1 MSDASMPDVEA
12 CFSASYPEARTK
24 FLSAC
29 EAAGFELEAVQNTTA
44 TGREAE
50 ALYADIAS
58 KGPKDA
64 SHVVLVTSGTHG
76 IEGYCGSGC
85 QISLVQAGLFA
96 TLPTDTRIV
105 LVHAVN
111 PYGFSHQRRV
121 NEDNIDLNR
130 NFVDHTSS
138 YPDSSAYEAIHPI
151 IAPADYGDRPEHW
164 DGEVLTWIGAH
175 GMDAFRQAVSGG
187 QYTCPDGLFF
197 GGTAP
202 AWSNGMIR
210 TLMQSLASK
219 ATRFRFIDIHT
230 GLGPFGHGE
239 KLGLGTSSDVKRAQ
253 RIWGADVTDLAGGDS
268 VSAVVAGDMGGA
280 FFDAVSPDMDAAGIA
295 LEYGTQDPVSVLGAL
310 RWDNW
315 LAAHGDPAGADA
327 SAIKQKM
334 RDAFYP
340 DDGSWRASVVDQAR
354 SAVTQ
359 AINAS

>member
-44 TGREAE
+44 TGREGE
-50 ALYADIAS
+50 ALYTDIAS

-85 QISLVQAGLFA
+85 QIFLVQAGLFA
-96 TLPTDTRIV
+96 ELPADTRIV

-164 DGEVLTWIGAH
+164 DGEVLTWIGSH

-187 QYTCPDGLFF
+187 QYTCPHGLFF
-197 GGTAP
+197 GGMAP
-202 AWSNGMIR
+202 SWSNGMVR

-219 ATRFRFIDIHT
+219 ATRIRFIDIHT

-239 KLGLGTSSDVKRAQ
+239 KLGLGNSVAVERAQ
-253 RIWGADVTDLAGGDS
+253 QVWGMDVTDLAGGNS
-268 VSAVVAGDMGGA
+268 VSAAVAGDIGGA
-280 FFDAVSPDMDAAGIA
+280 FFEAVNPNIDAAGIA
-295 LEYGTQDPVSVLGAL
+295 LEYGTQDPVSVLTAL

-315 LAAHGDPAGADA
+315 LHLHSDPAGAEA
-327 SAIKQKM
+327 SRVKQMM
-334 RDAFYP
+334 REAFYP
-340 DDGSWRASVVDQAR
+340 DDMDWRDKVTTQAAD
-354 SAVTQ
+354 AVRK

>member
-1 MSDASMPDVEA
+1 MSDAGLPAVEA
-12 CFSASYPEARTK
+12 SFSASYAEARAK

-29 EAAGFELEAVQNTTA
+29 EAAGFELEAIENTTA
-44 TGREAE
+44 TGREGE
-50 ALYADIAS
+50 TLYADIAS

-85 QISLVQAGLFA
+85 QISLVQEGLFA
-96 TLPTDTRIV
+96 DLPRDTRIV

-121 NEDNIDLNR
+121 NESNIDLNR
-130 NFVDHTSS
+130 NFVNHGSG
-138 YPDSSAYEAIHPI
+138 YPDSSAYEAIHPM
-151 IAPADYGDRPEHW
+151 IAPADYGERPEHW
-164 DGEVLTWIGAH
+164 DGEVLQWIGTH

-187 QYTCPDGLFF
+187 QYTRPDGLFF
-197 GGTAP
+197 GGTTP
-202 AWSNGMIR
+202 SWSNGMVR
-210 TLMQSLASK
+210 TLMQSLAIS

-253 RIWGADVTDLAGGDS
+253 SIWGDDVTDLGGGDS

-280 FFDAVSPDMDAAGIA
+280 FFDAVSPDIDAAGIA

-315 LAAHGDPAGADA
+315 LVMHGDPSGSDA
-327 SAIKQKM
+327 AAIKQKM

-340 DDGSWRASVVDQAR
+340 DDEGWRASVVDQAGT
-354 SAVTQ
+354 AVRQ

>member
-1 MSDASMPDVEA
+1 MPDASLPDIEA
-12 CFSASYPEARTK
+12 CFSKSYSEARAK
-24 FLSAC
+24 FVASC
-29 EAAGFELEAVQNTTA
+29 EAAGFELEAQQNEDVL
-44 TGREAE
+44 GREGE
-50 ALYADIAS
+50 KLFADIAS
-58 KGPKDA
+58 KGPRDA
-64 SHVVLVTSGTHG
+64 RNVVLITSGTHG

-85 QISLVQAGLFA
+85 QTALVREGAFEP
-96 TLPTDTRIV
+96 LPADTRVV

-111 PYGFSHQRRV
+111 PFGFSHQRRV
-121 NEDNIDLNR
+121 NENNIDLNR
-130 NFVDHTSS
+130 NFVDHTSG

-164 DGEVLTWIGAH
+164 DSEVLQWIGGH

-187 QYTCPDGLFF
+187 QYTRPDGLFF

-202 AWSNGMIR
+202 SWSNGMVR
-210 TLMQSLASK
+210 ELMQGLAST

-239 KLGLGTSSDVKRAQ
+239 KLGLGTSNDVKRAQ
-253 RIWGADVTDLAGGDS
+253 SIWGADVTDLAGGDS

-315 LAAHGDPAGADA
+315 LTAHGDPAGSDA
-327 SAIKQKM
+327 AVVKQKM

-340 DDGSWRASVVDQAR
+340 DDAGWRASVVDQAR
-354 SAVTQ
+354 VAVMQ
-359 AINAS
+359 AINAT

>member
-1 MSDASMPDVEA
+1 MSDASTPSVEA
-12 CFSASYPEARTK
+12 CFSASYSAARAK
-24 FLSAC
+24 FLSVC

-44 TGREAE
+44 SGRDGE

-64 SHVVLVTSGTHG
+64 SSVILVTSGTHG

-85 QISLVQAGLFA
+85 QTALVHEGMFGV
-96 TLPTDTRIV
+96 LPSDTRVV

-121 NEDNIDLNR
+121 TESNIDLNR
-130 NFVDHTSS
+130 TFVNHASS
-138 YPDSSAYEAIHPI
+138 YPDSAAYEAIHPI

-164 DGEVLTWIGAH
+164 DLEVLQWIGAH

-187 QYTCPDGLFF
+187 QYTRPDGLFF

-202 AWSNGMIR
+202 SWSNRMVR
-210 TLMQSLASK
+210 ELMQSLAAK
-219 ATRFRFIDIHT
+219 ATRIRFIDIHT

-253 RIWGADVTDLAGGDS
+253 SVWGEDVTDLAGGDS
-268 VSAVVAGDMGGA
+268 VSAVVAGDIGGA

-295 LEYGTQDPVSVLGAL
+295 LEYGTQDPVSVLVAL
-310 RWDNW
+310 RLDNW
-315 LAAHGDPAGADA
+315 LVEHSDPTGSLAP
-327 SAIKQKM
+327 AIKQKM
-334 RDAFYP
+334 REAFYP
-340 DDGSWRASVVDQAR
+340 DDAGWRTTVVDQTR
-354 SAVTQ
+354 IAVRQ
-359 AINAS
+359 AINAT